1 MITTKEIYLNFNK
14 GIATA
19 TININHLVK
28 KITIISIA
36 VNENTYM
43 VSYAIKA
50 PLLLPHSDDIL
61 CIVHQDFQFGGVN
74 ICQTSLRHIFRNR
87 KPING
92 TYTFQLFDFKNVQTM
107 SNVGYFSQTIV
118 VIQFDEDDD

>member
-43 VSYAIKA
+43 VSYCHGCWSGWYVRTTPCGFLA
-50 PLLLPHSDDIL
+50 
-61 CIVHQDFQFGGVN
+61 CW
-74 ICQTSLRHIFRNR
+74 
-87 KPING
+87 
-92 TYTFQLFDFKNVQTM
+92 
-107 SNVGYFSQTIV
+107 
-118 VIQFDEDDD
+118 